1 MSQDIR
7 SLLKLSKYVVF
18 IGLFIFF
25 IERVITAVGKL
36 QEKAVGTSISKQSS
50 HLLLY
55 PSISFCVMNEEVM
68 RYVIDGGLFA
78 SEQSYINIRKN
89 NEQSQTI
96 PVGSGP
102 NLTEMVQ
109 EISIFDSNGTEH
121 TISPIDSTT
130 QTRDFEIS
138 QHVTFDKLFF
148 LRNHV
153 EWKVYYL

>member
-1 MSQDIR
+1 MS
-7 SLLKLSKYVVF
+7 
-18 IGLFIFF
+18 
-25 IERVITAVGKL
+25 
-36 QEKAVGTSISKQSS
+36 
-50 HLLLY
+50 
-55 PSISFCVMNEEVM
+55 EEVM

-138 QHVTFDKLFF
+138 QHVTFDKLPF

-153 EWKVYYL
+153 EWKVY